1 VNEQNAMTTPKI
13 LLVDDDELNTSLL
26 ARALDEYQVVTCN
39 CGRDAIR
46 LAFEFRP
53 DLILLDISMPEIDGF
68 EVCQHIKQTAELN
81 QIQIIFLTGMT
92 GPAVID
98 KCFKAGAVDFI
109 SKPFGLI
116 EIRARVRTHLRL
128 KRATDAL
135 NAQNLQLAKT
145 ISEQKL
151 NITLARNILRLINRE
166 PPRYIDL
173 SGDTCLF
180 VESMVKPCHQEGGDH
195 LQVKV
200 QPSGM
205 KTVISLKDQSGH
217 AVNCVLRSIVTDL
230 LHNSLLAD
238 EAGLSVADTTQL
250 LNQKLCQ
257 SGLFQGDEFCTA
269 LIAELDHASL
279 CLSFVSAGHPPLF
292 LIRGQEVT
300 ALPDLQNGSHNLPL
314 AFLADADFQA
324 SVCHLQPG
332 DRLLLFTDGL
342 NQVSCVAERP
352 PLAHQELLEIIRGAL
367 RLCPDLTVSGIIQ
380 SLLVEISGGH
390 LPVAELQRN
399 NPTADDI
406 SLIGLEIEQK
416 RYVGSLELIPAVFD
430 SIDALVHAAFLEI
443 GPIALSQRVT
453 CQPDNLRMALSE
465 AVLNAWK
472 HGNSKDPYKPILI
485 RWRVGNDFSL
495 EITDQGE
502 GFDCYHLPDPVNR
515 ENLLSNH
522 GRGLFIIRRL
532 TDWLGWRQGGRQII
546 LVWRSASSLPI
557 DPDSGLNSNMQGLP
571 NLWPH

>member
-1 VNEQNAMTTPKI
+1 MTAPKI

-46 LAFEFRP
+46 LASEFRP

-68 EVCQHIKQTAELN
+68 EVCRHIKQTAELN

-151 NITLARNILRLINRE
+151 NITLARNILRLINQE

-173 SGDTCLF
+173 NADTCLF

-200 QPSGM
+200 QPGGL
-205 KTVISLKDQSGH
+205 KTWISLKDQSGH

-238 EAGLSVADTTQL
+238 EAGLSVSAITQL
-250 LNQKLCQ
+250 LNQKLCC

-269 LIAELDHASL
+269 LIAELDHGSL
-279 CLSFVSAGHPPLF
+279 QLSFVSAGHPPLF
-292 LIRGQEVT
+292 LIRGHEVT
-300 ALPDLQNGSHNLPL
+300 ALPDPAAGNHNLPL
-314 AFLADADFQA
+314 AFMSDVEFQA
-324 SVCHLQPG
+324 STCQLQPG

-342 NQVSCVAERP
+342 NQVSCVAEKP
-352 PLAHQELLEIIRGAL
+352 PLSHGELLAIISEVL
-367 RLCPDLTVSGIIQ
+367 SHSPDLSVSGIIQ
-380 SLLVEISGGH
+380 SLLAELSDGH

-406 SLIGLEIEQK
+406 SLIGLEIEHK
-416 RYVGSLELIPAVFD
+416 DYAGSLELVPSAFA
-430 SIDALVHAAFLEI
+430 SIDALVQAAFTEI
-443 GPIALSQRVT
+443 GAILSSQQVI
-453 CQPDNLRMALSE
+453 CQGDNLRMALSE

-472 HGNSKDPYKPILI
+472 HGNGKDPHKAIMI
-485 RWRVGNDFSL
+485 RWRLANDFSL
-495 EITDQGE
+495 EIIDQGN
-502 GFDCYHLPDPVNR
+502 GFDFQHLPDPVNG

-546 LVWRSASSLPI
+546 MVWRSAASLPFA
-557 DPDSGLNSNMQGLP
+557 PDSGLNSNVEGLP
-571 NLWPH
+571 SLWPQ

>member
-1 VNEQNAMTTPKI
+1 MTTPKI

-26 ARALDEYQVVTCN
+26 ARALDEYQVVSCN

-46 LAFEFRP
+46 LASEFRP
-53 DLILLDISMPEIDGF
+53 DLILLDISMPELDGF
-68 EVCQHIKQTAELN
+68 EVCLHIKQTSELS

-173 SGDTCLF
+173 SADTCLF

-200 QPSGM
+200 QPGGR
-205 KTVISLKDQSGH
+205 KTSISLKDQSGH

-238 EAGLSVADTTQL
+238 EAGLSVAASTQQ
-250 LNQKLCQ
+250 LNQKLCR

-279 CLSFVSAGHPPLF
+279 SLSFVSAGHPPLF

-300 ALPDLQNGSHNLPL
+300 ALPDPGAGSHNLPL
-314 AFLADADFQA
+314 AFLAEAEFQA
-324 SVCHLQPG
+324 SVCQLQPG

-342 NQVSCVAERP
+342 NQVPCVADRP
-352 PLAHQELLEIIRGAL
+352 PLSHRELLETIKGQL
-367 RLCPDLTVSGIIQ
+367 RLCPDLSVSGIIR
-380 SLLVEISGGH
+380 SLLAEISGGQ
-390 LPVAELQRN
+390 LPVAALQRN

-416 RYVGSLELIPAVFD
+416 RYAGSLELLPSAFAN
-430 SIDALVHAAFLEI
+430 IDALVHAAFVEI
-443 GPIALSQRVT
+443 GTVASSQRVT
-453 CQPDNLRMALSE
+453 CPPDNLRMALAE

-472 HGNSKDPYKPILI
+472 HGNGKDPNRPIQI
-485 RWRVGNDFSL
+485 RWRVANDFSL

-502 GFDCYHLPDPVNR
+502 GFDCHRLPDPVNE

-532 TDWLGWRQGGRQII
+532 TDWLGWRQGGRQVI
-546 LVWRSASSLPI
+546 LVWRSAVSLPF
-557 DPDSGLNSNMQGLP
+557 DPDAGLIPNLQGLP
-571 NLWPH
+571 NLWPQ